1 MKKFLFFL
9 CFLGIGIIHSKA
21 QYSSI
26 SWNWNTDA
34 FDALSFR
41 GSAAVENYTMPYR
54 LLKPLTFNPVDQTT
68 RYPMVIMLH
77 GKGEGMGTDCS
88 TERGINICQLG
99 WGGKMELD
107 SLGKYPAFYVHPQT
121 FGGGWSSS
129 DGSGNYTVN
138 PERPMAVLVELL
150 DYLFR
155 TYPVDINRVYIHG
168 LSGGGQ
174 GVWEMLFRYPGLF
187 AATSPHSATGNLY
200 LAQNIIYNPIWTV
213 QGQTDTNP
221 RPENSIKMMDSL
233 RKYGATPI
241 LTYNASTNKQVWPV
255 VNNVAGNPIYTYVPN
270 VGHDAWTTLY
280 NSPVWLKWMFS
291 QNKLKIKVWNNG
303 DLGICQNSND
313 SRLLGISPGY
323 EEYEWRKDG
332 IVIASSNSHT
342 YAATEPG
349 AYSVRFK
356 KKQYYFSGAS
366 VWTDWSEPVNIIYK
380 APTSPVTITQL
391 SSTALPSLD
400 GKTSVTLGAP
410 AGYSYLWSTGATT
423 QNITTSTAGSY
434 TVRVTAPNGCQSLP
448 SAPVIV
454 TVGNQPNTPEAPEN
468 LTAVGI
474 STKKIK
480 LFWEDKSN
488 NETGFEIYHSI
499 APSGPYIF
507 RKVVVANTVT
517 YEDDQLIQNKTYY
530 YKIRAIND
538 KGGSSYSVEK
548 YAKTISDNIIPTTP
562 LNLAIT
568 AKTSTSVSLSWTG
581 STDNYGLSKYLIYA
595 NNTVIAEANASPFTI
610 SNLNRDTYYAITVRA
625 LDNAGLLSNPSNQ
638 VSFSTNMPGLDY
650 SYYEGTW
657 SMLPDFGTLTPV
669 KTGSV
674 STFSLSPRIK
684 SDNFGFRYTGYIN
697 ITTAGNYTF
706 YTNSDDGSKLYINNN
721 LVVNNDGA
729 HAAQERSGTVYLP
742 VGKHAIKVD
751 FFEAAGGE
759 QCDVSYSGPGVS
771 KMIIPGSVLFTGTG
785 ATSSTPP
792 AAISS
797 LSAAAVSSSK
807 IKVTWTNSA
816 PNVNF
821 ELYRTNSGGT
831 TNTLIYTGNALT
843 YTDFGL
849 NASTRYYYK
858 VKSITPTGETAY
870 PTIVNAN
877 TTAKPAAPNVPGSLA
892 AEVLSYSQVRLTWTD
907 SNNEDYFVIERS
919 EFNSNNFTAI
929 DSVSANTLTY
939 TNTDVYSNTSF
950 YYRVRAANDGG
961 YSGYTSVVNAVTLRN
976 IPQVPTNLSSD
987 VKSALKIN
995 LSWTDNAMNE
1005 DGFLLER
1012 SSDINSGYVVLATLP
1027 ANTTT
1032 YTDGGVEGATYYY
1045 RWKAFNAH
1053 DGISEYS
1060 AVLTVNVPQAPYAP
1074 NAGSWRIAAV
1084 EAADNGGDVNF
1095 VSALKNKQD
1104 YLTSLTVAPGA
1115 TRTVS
1120 VKLPPLANDGMFV
1133 FNIENNIE
1141 SVPVTAFTSDNSTN
1155 GVDGTW
1161 NAVASP
1167 YVSAY
1172 ENDLQKFDIP
1182 QSYGGKWI
1190 RLSFTNNFSG
1200 NLRLK
1205 EFGLYQFSQT
1215 GRDNYFLICG
1225 ASIEEAWGSQNEIKQ
1240 EIEAAFPGQGYEPV
1254 IFNISVSGQNVGG
1267 LASTIDA
1274 ILARHPH
1281 ASYVFVHQGGN
1292 NVTPKRPFQ
1301 YSDFYSTYT
1310 KNQFVGQFNKI
1321 AESII
1326 NAGKLPFFSRISYR
1340 DYKTEPK
1347 VNGGLNQEVGSLPFN
1362 ILMDDLIKK
1371 YAPETYDFAEKKGRI
1386 DMYELTLNNQGL
1398 LTPYDGIHPLASQT
1412 DKYIKFFVNTAVKYI
1427 YKGVWSTPV
1436 PYTEFVPNL
1445 QAKSTAAVEAAEY
1458 SYKGLDWYSARVLTE
1473 QIGNSSVRVPLL
1485 QRLEAID
1492 TNYVPAVPVVVN
1504 DVVASAVAYNKV
1516 NLNWSDLSINELGY
1530 EVYRSAAP
1538 EGAYSRI
1545 FISDKNVTSYTDS
1558 TLNQTTTYYYKLK
1571 GYNKGGAS
1579 EFSNLASATTPV
1591 KPFINTPPTF
1601 TAIVNPTV
1609 KEANTLV
1616 IPIQTN
1622 DIDPDQITLKGYGI
1636 PAFATFVDDFNGSGR
1651 IIVNPGLTDAGT
1663 YNVSLTSNDGQ
1674 GGKDSISFVLTVLNN
1689 VIETTVYKVH
1699 TGGPAISTPP
1709 FDWAVDTKENP
1720 SPYLDPASQNLTQTY
1735 TFNAVNNTDAPNAVY
1750 SMYRYVQNN
1759 VPLQYNFPVSSGY
1772 YKVKLYF
1779 WARVTGVG
1787 QRVMNVRLEGTQ
1799 MLTNFDVYAEGGNN
1813 PIMKTLYVNV
1823 TDGILDLDIV
1833 RVTGNSV
1840 ISGVEIVKVEEPAPN
1855 HNPVIDPIADLI
1867 LNIPHS
1873 ASVSINTSDADGD
1886 IASLSVSGL
1895 PSFATFTNNEDG
1907 SGNIIFNP
1915 SVENI
1920 GKYVIVVTANDNKNG
1935 IATKAFTV
1943 NVTTDVP
1950 ENHNPVIATVDPQT
1964 VTIPNVLT
1972 FSVSATDQDSDPL
1985 TLSVNGLPSFAT
1997 FTDNGNGTGNV
2008 VVTPGINDA
2017 GVYTLTITAT
2027 DNNNGSSSQ
2036 EITITV
2042 NPAPNQNP
2050 VIAPIAPQT
2059 VTIPNTLI
2067 LGLSATDADGDAIAL
2082 SVNDLPSFAT
2092 FTDNLNGTG
2101 SLVLNP
2107 GAGNEGAYEVTLTAT
2122 DSKGGAATHLISIT
2136 VNAAAVN
2143 HNPVIASVEPQ
2154 TVTIP
2159 NSLTIGVSAT
2169 DADGD
2174 AITLSVTNLPS
2185 FAVFTDSANGNGS
2198 IVVNPEA
2205 GNEGNYEVSLTATD
2219 INGGIVT
2226 QVISIAVNAVAINHN
2241 PVIALVEPQTV
2252 TIPNSLTIG
2261 LSATDAD
2268 GDPITISVTDLP
2280 SFAVFTDSANGNG
2293 SIIVNP
2299 VVSTEGLYSVIVTAT
2314 DSKGG
2319 ISSQTI
2325 TITINAP
2332 SVPVNHDPVLT
2343 SVPAQSVTAPNT
2355 LSVDISSSDQDGD
2368 VIILTATDL
2377 PSFAVFTDNGNGTGN
2392 LVFNPLASHAGNYNV
2407 TITATDSKGASSNIV
2422 VALTVQA
2429 PVLSDVVVYR
2439 VNAGGT
2445 VITDAV
2451 LDWAVDT
2458 KNVPSPY
2465 LDLIENSTN
2474 LVSGSA
2480 TYSGVNTTGA
2490 PNNIFGY
2497 YRYSTTLPLQYN
2509 FPVTN
2514 GTYEVTLYFIPKVAA
2529 VGNRVARV
2537 MLEGAAAGPNIDYF
2551 AEAGGDL
2558 PFKKTYQVNVTDG
2571 VLDFDL
2577 VRVSNNP
2584 TLSGIEVVSKGGGA
2598 PVNHNP
2604 VIASLGT
2611 QSVTVPASLTVN
2623 VSATDQDGDAI
2634 TLSVSGLPSFANFTD
2649 NLNGTGTIVANP
2661 GTSHAGTYNL
2671 VLTATDSHGG
2681 TATQNFS
2688 IVVNVPVNHSPVL
2701 AAVAPQT
2708 VTIPNSLTIGVSAT
2722 DEDGDLITL
2731 SISNLPS
2738 FAVFTDNH
2746 NGTGSILVNPSSNTE
2761 GLYHVTV
2768 TASDVHG
2775 ASASQVITIAV
2786 NAAGAPVNHSPVIAS
2801 IAAQS
2806 VVAPNSLIIPVS
2818 AVDQDGDVITL
2829 SVSNL
2834 PAFATFTDSLNGKG
2848 GIVVSPAVSNAG
2860 TYNLTIVATD
2870 SKGASSSLVVT
2881 LTVSAPVVADQ
2892 IIYRINAG
2900 GSAIADPVS
2909 NWSVDTKNSPSPYL
2923 DLVTNTTNLVSG
2935 SATYSGINN
2944 TDAPNNLFG
2953 YYRYSTTLP
2962 LEYNFPVANGNYKV
2976 KIYFKPNVANLKNRV
2991 ASIALE
2997 DVVVAPNMDYYGE
3010 GGGDFPFQ
3018 KTFVVQ
3024 VNDGVLNFDLIRV
3037 TNNPSIYGIEISTT
3051 SENAPVRF
3059 AQFASSSAIS
3069 NNLNVSLSPNPAS
3082 DVLNVEFKEEIDQQV
3097 KISLID
3103 EMGKVALE
3111 IPAETYSMGAV
3122 RLDLS
3127 NLTPGM
3133 YLLNV
3138 TTEDGKNKVLKVIKR

>member
-1 MKKFLFFL
+1 M
-9 CFLGIGIIHSKA
+9 GIGIIHSKA
-21 QYSSI
+21 QYSGI
-26 SWNWNTDA
+26 SWSWNTKAYDSL
-34 FDALSFR
+34 FFT

-54 LLKPLTFNPVDQTT
+54 LLKPQTYNPLDQVA
-68 RYPMVIMLH
+68 RYPLVIMLH

-88 TERGINICQLG
+88 TQRGINICQLG

-107 SLGKYPAFYVHPQT
+107 SVGKYPAFYVHPQT

-129 DGSGNYTVN
+129 DGSGNYTPT

-155 TYPVDINRVYIHG
+155 TYPVDLNRVYIHG

-200 LAQNIIYNPIWTV
+200 LAKNIIYNPIWTV

-241 LTYNASTNKQVWPV
+241 LTYNATSNNQVWPV
-255 VNNVAGNPIYTYVPN
+255 INNVSGNPIYTYVPN

-291 QNKLKIKVWNNG
+291 QSKLKIKVWNNG
-303 DLGICQNSND
+303 DLAICQNAND

-332 IVIASSNSHT
+332 AIIANSNSNT
-342 YAATEPG
+342 FTATEPG

-366 VWTDWSEPVNIIYK
+366 VWTDWSEPVNIIFK

-400 GKTSVTLGAP
+400 GKTSVTLGTP

-423 QNITTSTAGSY
+423 QNITTSTAGTY
-434 TVRVTAPNGCQSLP
+434 TVRVTSPNGCQSVP
-448 SAPVIV
+448 SEPVIV
-454 TVGNQPNTPEAPEN
+454 TVGNQPNTPAAPDN

-488 NETGFEIYHSI
+488 DENGFEIYHAT
-499 APSGPYIF
+499 APGGPYIF
-507 RKVVVANTVT
+507 RKVVAANTVT
-517 YEDDQLIQNKTYY
+517 YEDEQLIQNKTYY
-530 YKIRAIND
+530 YKIRAINNN
-538 KGGSSYSVEK
+538 GGSSYSVEK
-548 YAKTISDNIIPTTP
+548 YAKTSLDNIIPTTP
-562 LNLAIT
+562 LNLTIT
-568 AKTSTSVSLSWTG
+568 AKNSTSVSLSWTG

-595 NNTVIAEANASPFTI
+595 NNTVIAEANASPFTVN
-610 SNLNRDTYYAITVRA
+610 NLNRDTYYAITVRA

-657 SMLPDFGTLTPV
+657 SMLPDFSALTPV
-669 KTGSV
+669 KTGSI
-674 STFSLSPRIK
+674 STFSLTPRIK
-684 SDNFGFRYTGYIN
+684 SDYFGFRFTGYIN

-721 LVVNNDGA
+721 LIVNNDGA
-729 HAAQERSGTVYLP
+729 HAPQERSGTVNLP
-742 VGKHAIKVD
+742 VGKHAIRVD
-751 FFEAAGGE
+751 FFENAGGE
-759 QCDVSYSGPGVS
+759 QCNVSYSGPGVS
-771 KMIIPGSVLFTGTG
+771 KMIIPSSVLFTGTG

-797 LSAAAVSSSK
+797 LSAAALGSSK

-849 NASTRYYYK
+849 NASTKYYYK

-870 PTIVNAN
+870 PTIVNA
-877 TTAKPAAPNVPGSLA
+877 TTTPKPAAPGAPGSLA
-892 AEVLSYSQVRLTWTD
+892 AEVLSYSQVKLTWTD

-961 YSGYTSVVNAVTLRN
+961 YSEYTSIINAVTAKN
-976 IPQVPTNLSSD
+976 IPQVPTNLSFE

-995 LSWTDNAMNE
+995 LSWTDNATNE
-1005 DGFLLER
+1005 DGFILEK
-1012 SSDINSGYVVLATLP
+1012 SSDVDSGYVVLATLP
-1027 ANTTT
+1027 ANATT

-1053 DGISEYS
+1053 DGISDYS
-1060 AVLTVNVPQAPYAP
+1060 SVLTVNVPQAPYAP

-1084 EAADNGGDVNF
+1084 EAADNGGDANF
-1095 VSALKNKQD
+1095 VTALKTKQD

-1120 VKLPPLANDGMFV
+1120 VKLPALTNNGMFV

-1161 NAVASP
+1161 TAVASP

-1182 QSYGGKWI
+1182 QAYSGKWI
-1190 RLSFTNNFSG
+1190 RLSFQNNFSG
-1200 NLRLK
+1200 NIKLK

-1225 ASIEEAWGSQNEIKQ
+1225 ASIEEAWGSQNEIKK

-1292 NVTPKRPFQ
+1292 NVTPKRPFK
-1301 YSDFYSTYT
+1301 YSDFYSSYT
-1310 KNQFVGQFNKI
+1310 KNQFVSQFNKI

-1398 LTPYDGIHPLASQT
+1398 LTPYDGIHPLVSQT

-1445 QAKSTAAVEAAEY
+1445 HAKATTAVEAAEY
-1458 SYKGLDWYSARVLTE
+1458 SYKGIDWYNARILTE
-1473 QIGNSSVRVPLL
+1473 LIGNSSVRVPLL

-1492 TNYVPAVPVVVN
+1492 TNYVPAIPAIVN
-1504 DVVASAVAYNKV
+1504 DVVASAVSYNKI
-1516 NLNWSDLSINELGY
+1516 NLTWSDLSNNELGY
-1530 EVYRSAAP
+1530 EVYRSATP

-1545 FISDKNVTSYTDS
+1545 FISDKNTTSFTDS

-1579 EFSNLASATTPV
+1579 VFSNVASATTPV
-1591 KPFINTPPTF
+1591 KPFINTRPTF

-1609 KEANTLV
+1609 KEATTLV

-1622 DIDPDQITLKGYGI
+1622 DVDPDQIILKGYGI
-1636 PAFATFVDDFNGSGR
+1636 PAFATFVDDLNGSGR
-1651 IIVNPGLTDAGT
+1651 IIVNPGLNDAGT
-1663 YNVSLTSNDGQ
+1663 YNISLTSNDGQ
-1674 GGKDSISFVLTVLNN
+1674 GGKDSISFVLTVINN
-1689 VIETTVYKVH
+1689 VIETTVHKVH
-1699 TGGPAISTPP
+1699 TGGAAISAPT
-1709 FDWAVDTKENP
+1709 FDWAADTKDNP
-1720 SPYLDPASQNLTQTY
+1720 SPYLDPATQNLTQTY
-1735 TFNAVNNTDAPNAVY
+1735 TFNAVNTTDAPNQLY
-1750 SMYRYVQNN
+1750 SVYRYVQNN
-1759 VPLQYNFPVSSGY
+1759 VPMQYNFPVSSGY

-1787 QRVMNVRLEGTQ
+1787 QRVMNVKLEGTQ

-1855 HNPVIDPIADLI
+1855 HNPVIDPIADLS
-1867 LNIPHS
+1867 LNISNS
-1873 ASVSINTSDADGD
+1873 ASVAINTSDADGD

-1895 PSFATFTNNEDG
+1895 PAFATFTNNG
-1907 SGNIIFNP
+1907 NGTGNIVFNP
-1915 SVENI
+1915 SVANV
-1920 GKYVIVVTANDNKNG
+1920 GNYVIVVTANDNKNG

-1943 NVTTDVP
+1943 NVSTSVP
-1950 ENHNPVIATVDPQT
+1950 ENHNPVIVSVAPQT

-1972 FSVSATDQDSDPL
+1972 FGVTATDQDSDPL
-1985 TLSVNGLPSFAT
+1985 TLSITGLPSFAT
-1997 FTDNGNGTGNV
+1997 FTDSGNGTGNV
-2008 VVTPGINDA
+2008 VVTPSTNDA

-2027 DNNNGSSSQ
+2027 DNNGGSTSQ
-2036 EITITV
+2036 EITITI
-2042 NPAPNQNP
+2042 NPALNQNP
-2050 VIAPIAPQT
+2050 VISPVSPQT
-2059 VTIPNTLI
+2059 ITIPNTLI
-2067 LGLSATDADGDAIAL
+2067 LGVSATDADGDTIAL
-2082 SVNDLPSFAT
+2082 SVSNLPSFAT

-2101 SLVLNP
+2101 SMVLNP
-2107 GAGNEGAYEVTLTAT
+2107 SAGTEGVYDVTLTAT
-2122 DSKGGAATHLISIT
+2122 DSKGGTATQVISINIIPAPNQNPIIAPLSPQT
-2136 VNAAAVN
+2136 VTIPNTLIVGLSATDADGDAIALSISGLPSFATFTDNLNGTGSIVLSPAPGNEGTYEVTLTATDSRGGTSTQVVSIAVNAAVNNNPVITSVVPQTVTIPNNLTIGVSATDADGDAITLSVNGLPSFGTFTDNFNGTGSVVLNPAVGNEGSYEITLIAADSRGGSATQVISIVVNAAVN
-2143 HNPVIASVEPQ
+2143 NNPVIASVAPQ

-2174 AITLSVTNLPS
+2174 ALILSASNLPS
-2185 FAVFTDSANGNGS
+2185 FAVFTDNLNGTGS
-2198 IVVNPEA
+2198 IVVNPTS
-2205 GNEGNYEVSLTATD
+2205 NTEGLYDVTITANDSKGGVVSEV
-2219 INGGIVT
+2219 VT
-2226 QVISIAVNAVAINHN
+2226 ILVNAPTVPVNHN
-2241 PVIALVEPQTV
+2241 PVITPIADNTIAVPNTLVVSISSTDPDGD
-2252 TIPNSLTIG
+2252 TIT
-2261 LSATDAD
+2261 LSAI
-2268 GDPITISVTDLP
+2268 GLP
-2280 SFAVFTDSANGNG
+2280 SFATFTDSLNGRG
-2293 SIIVNP
+2293 SIVLTPAAIN
-2299 VVSTEGLYSVIVTAT
+2299 EGTYSFTVIAS

-2319 ISSQTI
+2319 SATQSVSVTV
-2325 TITINAP
+2325 T
-2332 SVPVNHDPVLT
+2332 VPVVADQVL
-2343 SVPAQSVTAPNT
+2343 
-2355 LSVDISSSDQDGD
+2355 
-2368 VIILTATDL
+2368 
-2377 PSFAVFTDNGNGTGN
+2377 
-2392 LVFNPLASHAGNYNV
+2392 
-2407 TITATDSKGASSNIV
+2407 
-2422 VALTVQA
+2422 
-2429 PVLSDVVVYR
+2429 YR
-2439 VNAGGT
+2439 INAGGT
-2445 VITDAV
+2445 VVTDPVMSWATDA
-2451 LDWAVDT
+2451 
-2458 KNVPSPY
+2458 KNVPSAY
-2465 LDLIENSTN
+2465 LDLVANTTN
-2474 LVSGSA
+2474 LIATV
-2480 TYSGVNTTGA
+2480 TYSGINTTDA
-2490 PNNIFGY
+2490 PLVLFST

-2509 FPVTN
+2509 FPV
-2514 GTYEVTLYFIPKVAA
+2514 
-2529 VGNRVARV
+2529 
-2537 MLEGAAAGPNIDYF
+2537 
-2551 AEAGGDL
+2551 
-2558 PFKKTYQVNVTDG
+2558 
-2571 VLDFDL
+2571 
-2577 VRVSNNP
+2577 
-2584 TLSGIEVVSKGGGA
+2584 
-2598 PVNHNP
+2598 
-2604 VIASLGT
+2604 
-2611 QSVTVPASLTVN
+2611 
-2623 VSATDQDGDAI
+2623 
-2634 TLSVSGLPSFANFTD
+2634 
-2649 NLNGTGTIVANP
+2649 
-2661 GTSHAGTYNL
+2661 
-2671 VLTATDSHGG
+2671 
-2681 TATQNFS
+2681 
-2688 IVVNVPVNHSPVL
+2688 
-2701 AAVAPQT
+2701 
-2708 VTIPNSLTIGVSAT
+2708 
-2722 DEDGDLITL
+2722 
-2731 SISNLPS
+2731 
-2738 FAVFTDNH
+2738 
-2746 NGTGSILVNPSSNTE
+2746 
-2761 GLYHVTV
+2761 
-2768 TASDVHG
+2768 
-2775 ASASQVITIAV
+2775 
-2786 NAAGAPVNHSPVIAS
+2786 
-2801 IAAQS
+2801 
-2806 VVAPNSLIIPVS
+2806 
-2818 AVDQDGDVITL
+2818 
-2829 SVSNL
+2829 
-2834 PAFATFTDSLNGKG
+2834 
-2848 GIVVSPAVSNAG
+2848 
-2860 TYNLTIVATD
+2860 
-2870 SKGASSSLVVT
+2870 
-2881 LTVSAPVVADQ
+2881 
-2892 IIYRINAG
+2892 
-2900 GSAIADPVS
+2900 
-2909 NWSVDTKNSPSPYL
+2909 
-2923 DLVTNTTNLVSG
+2923 
-2935 SATYSGINN
+2935 
-2944 TDAPNNLFG
+2944 
-2953 YYRYSTTLP
+2953 
-2962 LEYNFPVANGNYKV
+2962 ANGNYKV
-2976 KIYFKPNVANLKNRV
+2976 KLYFKPNVANLKNRV

-2997 DVVVAPNMDYYGE
+2997 NVVVAPNMDYYGE

-3024 VNDGVLNFDLIRV
+3024 VNDGVLDLDLIRV
-3037 TNNPSIYGIEISTT
+3037 TNNPSLYGIEILST
-3051 SENAPVRF
+3051 SENVPVRF
-3059 AQFASSSAIS
+3059 AQFASSSAI
-3069 NNLNVSLSPNPAS
+3069 NNNINVSLSPNPAS
-3082 DVLNVEFKEEIDQQV
+3082 DILNVEFSEEIDQPV
-3097 KISLID
+3097 KISMID
-3103 EMGKVALE
+3103 EMGKVAFE
-3111 IPAETYSMGAV
+3111 IPAHTYSMGAV
-3122 RLDLS
+3122 QLDLS
-3127 NLTPGM
+3127 DLTPGM